1 MCGCIFKAKRLFLA
15 LLLCIGCTAVSNPAS
30 AVVCFLPDAEG
41 CGDNGINYT
50 PVICDGTNNFT
61 QDLCNTTADNYSS
74 KERHYFCVEEGTG
87 CYVLDSTPCFESI
100 DYDDCPGCLNSPKDE
115 QYNCITTI
123 QGFTRHVCSDKGIS
137 SEERDSRTQYLC
149 REKKYKQEGCD
160 EFNLSEAEKDEKE
173 ATGDYICSECIK
185 DMYTSDY
192 DGNWNR
198 TGDGDTVYSC
208 RGKVAC
214 NQTESDCTA
223 DQKFVADGTTD
234 EYQQACGVCQEK
246 TKCTKVA
253 SDCGNDEKFIADGTT
268 DDYNHTCGKCETK
281 IKCSKVASDCTG
293 EQTFVKDGTT
303 DDYNHE
309 CGTCK
314 EPDKKT
320 CTQLDLKTA
329 SECNSATQKF
339 NKTRTD
345 DYGTECGNCVAKK
358 TCNNLG
364 SKTES
369 ECKKNGQK
377 FTAASPAVKDDYG
390 TVCGGCGDKKTCK
403 DMGYKTA
410 AEASANERF
419 SGNNVTDDYNTPCGT
434 LELKKC
440 SEINAAYKIAG
451 NCSSDETFAGNG
463 TKGKDGDCGKCN
475 LKTCAG
481 ITSGST
487 TKNKCTEACYTGF
500 NPNGKTGSD
509 GACGKCAAQCP
520 SGYTKDLS
528 SCGTKDGYVLTH
540 KAASCTHSVVCGKC
554 EECKLNSCSG
564 YTYTTLSDY
573 ANSESCDRGCNQ
585 GKKYRCKSGYSYSNG
600 KCVKA
605 CTYTYFEA
613 TPSNT
618 CGTTGNLDRSES
630 CKTSTCCFKSL
641 SKVESIDRGSGS
653 PSVMPIYN
661 KISNKSD
668 SCVRDGT
675 TYYETLC
682 PGTPEERCPSSK
694 AFTPNGCVSS
704 GYNHGYEVK
713 GTRWGTCGCDTTSGK
728 YDTADACHKATGKG
742 CTSVNSC
749 YRTCE
754 SQGYFSTESACKANL
769 PSGYKCAYPGSAG
782 NANCF
787 TRYKPGFAIR
797 YASYPKRT
805 WNCSNNGGGA
815 GARQTLV
822 AWLAEV
828 KVVGGKHT
836 TGDRPKTI
844 DGYDYGELSDK
855 EHRYKAGTY
864 FVCSAATSFVSI
876 SKTVVQSTKG
886 SYGADPTTYDCFA
899 DTISSQFGNTN
910 CKKSTAWGSPYY
922 SCKEVTFKE
931 GGLYLVAIHGI
942 GSTGNGYRCN
952 NN

>member
-61 QDLCNTTADNYSS
+61 QDLCNTTADKYSS

-160 EFNLSEAEKDEKE
+160 TFDLSEAEKNEKE

-339 NKTRTD
+339 NSTRTD

-390 TVCGGCGDKKTCK
+390 TVCGSCGNKKTCK

-463 TKGKDGDCGKCN
+463 TKGQDGDCGKCN

-573 ANSESCDRGCNQ
+573 ANSESCDRGCGQ
-585 GKKYRCKSGYSYSNG
+585 GTKYRCKSEYTYSNG
-600 KCVKA
+600 KCVAPSKTCEDYTSGQNIYVTPGPSVNPNKQCKA
-605 CTYTYFEA
+605 LTL
-613 TPSNT
+613 PSGKQYGFDDAYPAGGSMR
-618 CGTTGNLDRSES
+618 CLK
-630 CKTSTCCFKSL
+630 CAVK
-641 SKVESIDRGSGS
+641 GSGS
-653 PSVMPIYN
+653 GGS
-661 KISNKSD
+661 
-668 SCVRDGT
+668 
-675 TYYETLC
+675 
-682 PGTPEERCPSSK
+682 
-694 AFTPNGCVSS
+694 SS
-704 GYNHGYEVK
+704 GRCAK
-713 GTRWGTCGCDTTSGK
+713 GTYTASISCAWTGQKPTYKCTAQIPCPVQKIEIWGKNNVDNDVLLYTFGVGGSNTDVILSSDKIPGGTNRCYVFGRPEGGFGVNQKLTTSGVAGSSNGN
-728 YDTADACHKATGKG
+728 YTW
-742 CTSVNSC
+742 SC
-749 YRTCE
+749 
-754 SQGYFSTESACKANL
+754 S
-769 PSGYKCAYPGSAG
+769 YKVTVKQYNE
-782 NANCF
+782 NA
-787 TRYKPGFAIR
+787 
-797 YASYPKRT
+797 
-805 WNCSNNGGGA
+805 
-815 GARQTLV
+815 
-822 AWLAEV
+822 
-828 KVVGGKHT
+828 
-836 TGDRPKTI
+836 
-844 DGYDYGELSDK
+844 
-855 EHRYKAGTY
+855 
-864 FVCSAATSFVSI
+864 
-876 SKTVVQSTKG
+876 TKG
-886 SYGADPTTYDCFA
+886 GVDL
-899 DTISSQFGNTN
+899 
-910 CKKSTAWGSPYY
+910 SPPF
-922 SCKEVTFKE
+922 V
-931 GGLYLVAIHGI
+931 L
-942 GSTGNGYRCN
+942 
-952 NN
+952 